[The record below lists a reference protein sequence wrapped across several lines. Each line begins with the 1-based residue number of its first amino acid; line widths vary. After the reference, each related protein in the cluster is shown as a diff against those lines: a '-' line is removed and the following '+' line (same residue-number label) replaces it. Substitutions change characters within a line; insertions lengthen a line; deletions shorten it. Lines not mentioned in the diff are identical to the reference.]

1 MKQFLL
7 FILFFWTV
15 AGRSQTTP
23 KEYKFT
29 SMTDFGL
36 FEEASMSGNVNV
48 SLPLFDLQVPTYRY
62 PVALEYNQEGNVN
75 SDAEGGQFGEAW
87 NLNLMG
93 AVTRITRPITPTY
106 TDATYKIYYVD
117 ELTKP
122 FPQECG
128 ETPVRIWEY
137 PEIVFDE
144 RYYANGIP
152 LNGSRPDHE
161 RDVFKFQVPGVSGKF
176 YLDYSLREGLK
187 VRLLEQS
194 DYCSFKIIKA
204 SGSATIDAIEITD
217 KKGYR
222 YVLDIKSNINKNYMH
237 RIIVGRAA
245 GAISGGDCNQY
256 LRHVN
261 VNMGNLNPEA
271 NNRLN
276 QNEKENIYGSVN
288 FGTQFWQELNLSKIY
303 DKDGRLL
310 INIEYDISNKR
321 WTDARLTF
329 DMFGGLRSMEK
340 YIVKSIE
347 LANVGKATF
356 KNSLTVHAG
365 KHLTEEITLTDIKG
379 NVLKTIDFTYESA
392 GAYLNGKMVNK
403 ALLTSVK
410 DYSNTS
416 KPQVTTMDYKKY
428 LMGGDNI
435 YDADHYFGYA
445 VKGRYNSRYSGKENF
460 AADMFALQKIKYPTG
475 GVVLYRFGPNT
486 AASEIATARLYNMD
500 NQIFNEITAQSTSTA
515 GTYRFTLGTVD
526 RVFILTQLTNGVKLY
541 RVVNGARQLVTTIY
555 RKEKSDP
562 ISPIYRYVNKTDN
575 VYEWPYSG
583 QLAAGTYEVESNDLY
598 NPGFTV
604 MQVRYVADASLKNFI
619 YTEGLRIEEV
629 AYFNQDVQQS
639 LLESTGINTKPEKH
653 IRYDYGHSARQL
665 FMKSPSQKP
674 LFEPAVYYR
683 NVTTINEGIGKKT
696 TVYASDDAGLVYKKP
711 AKAMVYDQAGNL
723 LEETVFNRET
733 EGAHAAIQDL
743 RMMLTP
749 FEKKTT
755 QTTKSYDDNK
765 SFTTTTVTD
774 HNATYYE
781 PGAVTATD
789 PLGKVSRA
797 EYDYAFKGTAIVNT
811 AGRSYINGTLNNQQ
825 LHTYDTAGNLIKT
838 EFKTPEMTAYEK
850 IGLENTK
857 YIDGLLVGYTQADG
871 TPVTLAYG
879 YNGTQVIAKLVNLD
893 ATTFYSATYEPL
905 LTNLDNYSNPYNSNY
920 NETSLKTA
928 LNGMRA
934 TFPNALITSYTYKPM
949 VGISSITDENLK
961 TTTYEYD
968 TYNRLSTIKDYLGN
982 ILKEYQYNL
991 AN

>member
-1 MKQFLL
+1 MKHILL
-7 FILFFWTV
+7 FILLFWTV
-15 AGRSQTTP
+15 AGRSQTAP

-36 FEEASMSGNVNV
+36 FEEAGMSGNVNV

-93 AVTRITRPITPTY
+93 AVTRITRPIIPTY
-106 TDATYKIYYVD
+106 TDSIYKIYYKADISTD
-117 ELTKP
+117 EKP
-122 FPQECG
+122 VICG
-128 ETPVRIWEY
+128 ETSVRIWKY

-144 RYYANGIP
+144 RYYAKGIP
-152 LNGSRPDHE
+152 LSGSRPDHE

-176 YLDYSLREGLK
+176 YLDYSFSEGLNAR
-187 VRLLEQS
+187 VLEQT
-194 DYCSFKIIKA
+194 DYCSIKIIKA
-204 SGSATIDAIEITD
+204 SGSDTIDSIEITD

-222 YVLDIKSNINKNYMH
+222 YVLDIKSNINKNYTY
-237 RIIVGRAA
+237 RITVGRAA

-261 VNMGNLNPEA
+261 VNMGNLNLEA

-276 QNEKENIYGSVN
+276 KNEKENIYGSVN

-310 INIEYDISNKR
+310 VSIEYDISNKR

-329 DMFGGLRSMEK
+329 DMFGGGRSMVK
-340 YIVKSIE
+340 HIVKSIE

-356 KNSLTVHAG
+356 KNSAVVQAG
-365 KHLTEEITLTDIKG
+365 KHLTEEITLTDVKG
-379 NVLKTIDFTYESA
+379 NVLKTMDFAYESS

-403 ALLTSVK
+403 SLLTLVK
-410 DYSNTS
+410 DYSNTV
-416 KPQVTTMDYKKY
+416 KPQLTTLNYKKY

-460 AADMFALQKIKYPTG
+460 AADMFALQKIKYPSG

-486 AASEIATARLYNMD
+486 GLSANARLYNLD
-500 NQIFNEITAQSTSTA
+500 NQVFTDVSPVA
-515 GTYRFTLGTVD
+515 GASRFTLGTAD

-541 RVVNGARQLVTTIY
+541 RIVSGTRQLVTTIY
-555 RKEKSDP
+555 PKEKADAT
-562 ISPIYRYVNKTDN
+562 SPVYRTVGKTDN
-575 VYEWPYSG
+575 VYEWPYSS
-583 QLAAGTYEVESNDLY
+583 QLAAGTYEVEGGTSGT
-598 NPGFTV
+598 GFTV
-604 MQVRYVADASLKNFI
+604 VQMRYVADSSLKNFI
-619 YTEGLRIEEV
+619 YREGLRIEEV
-629 AYFNQDVQQS
+629 AYFNEDVNQGI
-639 LLESTGINTKPEKH
+639 LESTGVTTNPEKR
-653 IRYDYGHSARQL
+653 ILYDYGHSSAQL
-665 FMKSPSQKP
+665 FVMNISQKP
-674 LFEPAVYYR
+674 LFEPAFYYR

-711 AKAMVYDQAGNL
+711 AKTMLYDQAGNL

-733 EGAHAAIQDL
+733 QGAHAAIQDL

-749 FEKKTT
+749 FEKKIT
-755 QTTKSYDDNK
+755 QTTKSYDDRK

-774 HNATYYE
+774 YNAAYYE
-781 PGAVTATD
+781 PAAVTATE
-789 PLGKVSRA
+789 PSGRVSRA

-811 AGRSYINGTLNNQQ
+811 AGRSYTNGTLKNQ
-825 LHTYDTAGNLIKT
+825 LLYTYDTAGNPVKT
-838 EFKTPEMTAYEK
+838 EFKTPDMTAYEK
-850 IGLENTK
+850 TGQENTK

-879 YNGTQVIAKLVNLD
+879 YNGTQVIAKLVNLESS
-893 ATTFYSATYEPL
+893 AFYSTANQAL
-905 LTNLDNYSNPYNSNY
+905 LTNLDNYSNPYHTAYS
-920 NETSLKTA
+920 EASLKTA
-928 LNGMRA
+928 LNNMRT
-934 TFPNALITSYTYKPM
+934 TFSNALITSYTYKPM

-968 TYNRLSTIKDYLGN
+968 AYNRLSRIKDYLGN

-991 AN
+991 AY

>member
-1 MKQFLL
+1 MKHYLL
-7 FILFFWTV
+7 FILLFWTV
-15 AGRSQTTP
+15 AGRSQTVP

-36 FEEASMSGNVNV
+36 FEEAGMSGNVNV

-93 AVTRITRPITPTY
+93 AVTRITRPIIPTY
-106 TDATYKIYYVD
+106 TDSIYNIYYKD

-128 ETPVRIWEY
+128 ATSVRIWEY

-152 LNGSRPDHE
+152 LSGSRPDHE

-176 YLDYSLREGLK
+176 YLDYSFSEGLNAR
-187 VRLLEQS
+187 VLEQS
-194 DYCSFKIIKA
+194 DYCSIKIVKA

-222 YVLDIKSNINKNYMH
+222 YVLDIKSNINKNYTH
-237 RIIVGRAA
+237 RITVGRAA
-245 GAISGGDCNQY
+245 GAISGGECNQY

-310 INIEYDISNKR
+310 VNIEYDISNKR
-321 WTDARLTF
+321 WTDPRLTF
-329 DMFGGLRSMEK
+329 DMFGGGRSMVK

-356 KNSLTVHAG
+356 KNSLEVHAG

-410 DYSNTS
+410 DYSNTV
-416 KPQVTTMDYKKY
+416 KPQLTTMDYKKY

-435 YDADHYFGYA
+435 YDSDSYFGYA
-445 VKGRYNSRYSGKENF
+445 FKGRYYDMYKGKQHF

-486 AASEIATARLYNMD
+486 SATTSSTARLYNMD
-500 NQIFNEITAQSTSTA
+500 NQVFTEITAQSTSTT

-555 RKEKSDP
+555 RKGKSDP
-562 ISPIYRYVNKTDN
+562 FSPVYRYVNKTDHI
-575 VYEWPYSG
+575 YEWPYVG
-583 QLAAGTYEVESNDLY
+583 QLAAGTYEVESNYSY

-604 MQVRYVADASLKNFI
+604 MQMQYVADSSLKNFI
-619 YTEGLRIEEV
+619 YREGLRIEEV
-629 AYFNQDVQQS
+629 AYFNEDVNQG
-639 LLESTGINTKPEKH
+639 LLESTGINTRPEKH
-653 IRYDYGHSARQL
+653 IHYDYGHSAAQL
-665 FMKSPSQKP
+665 FVMKPSQKP
-674 LFEPAVYYR
+674 LFEPPFYYR

-696 TVYASDDAGLVYKKP
+696 TVYASDDTGLVYKKP
-711 AKAMVYDQAGNL
+711 AKTMVYDQGGNL

-733 EGAHAAIQDL
+733 QGTHAAIQDL

-755 QTTKSYDDNK
+755 QTSKSYDDRK

-774 HNATYYE
+774 YNAAYYE
-781 PGAVTATD
+781 PAAVTETA
-789 PLGKVSRA
+789 PSGRVSRV

-811 AGRSYINGTLNNQQ
+811 AGRSYINGTLKSQQ
-825 LHTYDTAGNLIKT
+825 LHTYDTAGNPVKT
-838 EFKTPEMTAYEK
+838 EFKTPDMAAYEK
-850 IGLENTK
+850 TGQENTK

-879 YNGTQVIAKLVNLD
+879 YNGTQVIAKLVNLEST
-893 ATTFYSATYEPL
+893 AFYSTANQAL
-905 LTNLDNYSNPYNSNY
+905 LTNLDNYSNPKLSSYSEAN
-920 NETSLKTA
+920 LKTA
-928 LNGMRA
+928 LNGMRT
-934 TFPNALITSYTYKPM
+934 TFSNALVTSYTYKPM
-949 VGISSITDENLK
+949 VGLSSITDENLK

-968 TYNRLSTIKDYLGN
+968 AYNRLSRIKDYLGN
-982 ILKEYQYNL
+982 ILKEYQYNFT
-991 AN
+991 N